1 MRAGALS
8 RKGPTSVRV
17 QEEVPPFAANSRRR
31 WAQDTC
37 ATAAASRGTQMTESR
52 SRGQAR
58 RAGYLLRCLY
68 TLRMP
73 SH

>member
-17 QEEVPPFAANSRRR
+17 QEEVPPFAANSRRC

-37 ATAAASRGTQMTESR
+37 VTAVASRDPDDRVQKQRPG
-52 SRGQAR
+52 
-58 RAGYLLRCLY
+58 
-68 TLRMP
+68 
-73 SH
+73 